1 MDEKRIA
8 RLFFW
13 INVRW
18 TIRGQ
23 SDPKRDNYLSGMI
36 PSAWDADTRLRLMQ
50 RSTWDGGHT
59 PATIP
64 AEKAPEEAR

>member
-8 RLFFW
+8 RLFFGLTLG
-13 INVRW
+13 